1 MGLLWLPKREDEMGE
16 KTRRNI
22 ERRCRGC
29 WRCWS
34 SKDVHDM
41 ARLEW
46 SMESLIGMKVEHP
59 EMLISS
65 TTLELADYDEDE
77 FAEAIRNILWRTH
90 TIQTCRQI
98 YLMKMDSSI
107 KI

>member
-1 MGLLWLPKREDEMGE
+1 MGLLWLPKREDEMEE

-34 SKDVHDM
+34 SKDVLDM

-59 EMLISS
+59 GMLISS
-65 TTLELADYDEDE
+65 RTLELADHDEDE
-77 FAEAIRNILWRTH
+77 SAEVIRNSLWGTH